1 MAVTSENLF
10 GSIARLFSFNL
21 GLVQCLCKLSL
32 EILSLLD
39 FLFFA
44 DLIAPITCA
53 LSIKSRSI
61 NTLIYTCNVTR
72 LKATMEAH
80 LKLTKYI
87 LKKPAGE

>member
-39 FLFFA
+39 FLF
-44 DLIAPITCA
+44 LPILSRLSRAPY
-53 LSIKSRSI
+53 L
-61 NTLIYTCNVTR
+61 
-72 LKATMEAH
+72 
-80 LKLTKYI
+80 
-87 LKKPAGE
+87 